1 MITYFFTRLEVD
13 IPQLDQKSMIISLC
27 ALHFIT
33 AVFPEQVQRAIHL
46 RLISDDKNGSG
57 STEI

>member
-1 MITYFFTRLEVD
+1 MITYLTRLEVD
-13 IPQLDQKSMIISLC
+13 IPQLDQKYTIISLC

-46 RLISDDKNGSG
+46 HLILNGKNGSG